1 MCVSLHGPRM
11 VPRQLYT
18 LTHTHTHVP
27 VELSSLCNYF
37 THCTQTVCVLCTFF
51 PALPFPHLSF
61 YLWFWSSEPGHTHTH
76 MTAPSKRGKGRGTW
90 QGKTAHSPIL
100 LRHSFYSVVCVSVLL
115 WASAFQSTQE
125 HHKKRKLS
133 FSWTPTN
140 THTRVAILVTWLK
153 ICESWLFFPTLI
165 WCGCVLRC
173 VSVPNKGRLWKK
185 KESPELLLKAKGP
198 LKWCKYNVGI
208 LKERKLSLNSCMFFP
223 LKSVST
229 FLSYSSIMK
238 HLVINLNNYHKK
250 FNELSYLQ
258 KINFQMK
265 FVNLIYCDSRF
276 CSWLCQ
282 KDVLTCPG

>member
-1 MCVSLHGPRM
+1 MCCAHF
-11 VPRQLYT
+11 Y
-18 LTHTHTHVP
+18 
-27 VELSSLCNYF
+27 
-37 THCTQTVCVLCTFF
+37 
-51 PALPFPHLSF
+51 PALPLSHLTLSP
-61 YLWFWSSEPGHTHTH
+61 EPGHTHTWLH
-76 MTAPSKRGKGRGTW
+76 LARREARDRASRQECALPPFSFLK
-90 QGKTAHSPIL
+90 
-100 LRHSFYSVVCVSVLL
+100 HSFYSVVCVVSVLL

-133 FSWTPTN
+133 FSWTPTHTH
-140 THTRVAILVTWLK
+140 THTRRYLGCLAK
-153 ICESWLFFPTLI
+153 NCESWLFFPTLI
-165 WCGCVLRC
+165 WCVCVLRC

-238 HLVINLNNYHKK
+238 HLIINLNNYHKK
-250 FNELSYLQ
+250 FNELSYHP
-258 KINFQMK
+258 KSNFGMK
-265 FVNLIYCDSRF
+265 CVISNYCDFRL

-282 KDVLTCPG
+282 EDVLTCPG